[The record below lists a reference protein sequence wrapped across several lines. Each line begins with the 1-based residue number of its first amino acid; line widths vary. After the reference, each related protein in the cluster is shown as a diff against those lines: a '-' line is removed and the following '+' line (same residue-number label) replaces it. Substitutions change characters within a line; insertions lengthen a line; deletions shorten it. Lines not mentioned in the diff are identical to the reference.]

1 MFALGN
7 LIFSFYLQDYRI
19 SVINLIGLILAGF
32 YALCVWIAPDKVEK
46 KLFG

>member
-7 LIFSFYLQDYRI
+7 LIFSFYLQDYKVSI
-19 SVINLIGLILAGF
+19 INIIGLILAVLFGV
-32 YALCVWIAPDKVEK
+32 CVWIAPAGVER